1 MIDKIRELGGKLY
14 TGRVDSEDVLN
25 SAEKGEYSQETAA
38 DWLAEAALEQYREGN
53 ITDDEMIDYAEAA
66 SEVAQG
72 ETLEETF
79 EGLELSEL
87 GPMGELTPNSPGR
100 DRARNGMREAFRN
113 TYFDEYDVVIS
124 TGASAYSFAEEIAD
138 AADVES
144 VAVALDR
151 GDLDEVEIEA
161 LNSSDGAFYPV
172 SHVFAEDSVVE
183 FVNEEIGGRDVLMV
197 ADRGT
202 PNDDRGN
209 IVQAAIDAS
218 ENYDHVDI
226 GRMENGELNL

>member
-1 MIDKIRELGGKLY
+1 MIDKIRELGGRLY
-14 TGRVDSEDVLN
+14 TGSMDSEQALS
-25 SAEKGEYSQETAA
+25 SADRGEYSDETAA
-38 DWLAEAALEQYREGN
+38 DWLAEAALEQYRDGDL
-53 ITDDEMIDYAEAA
+53 TDEELMGYAEAA

-72 ETLEETF
+72 ESLEEAF
-79 EGLELSEL
+79 EGLQLSEL

-100 DRARNGMREAFRN
+100 DRAREGMREAFSD

-124 TGASAYSFAEEIAD
+124 TGASAYSFADEIAEE
-138 AADVES
+138 AGVED

-151 GDLDEVEIEA
+151 GELGEVEVDA
-161 LNSSDGAFYPV
+161 LKSDNSVFYPV
-172 SHVFAEDSVVE
+172 SHIFADDSVVE
-183 FVNEEIGGRDVLMV
+183 FVGEEIEGRDVLMV

-218 ENYDHVDI
+218 ENYDHIDI
-226 GRMENGELNL
+226 GKMENGKINM